1 VLLEEELE
9 LLELLLLE
17 EELEL
22 LEELLLEEE
31 LELLEELLLEEEL
44 ELLEELLLEEE
55 LELLEVEPRTL
66 QLLTLRFPLEVPWKP
81 TEVEPPA
88 FRLPFQ
94 LMLLAVTVLPED
106 E

>member
-1 VLLEEELE
+1 V
-9 LLELLLLE
+9 LLE

-31 LELLEELLLEEEL
+31 LELLEELLLEEELELLLLEEEL

>member
-1 VLLEEELE
+1 MLLEEELE
-9 LLELLLLE
+9 LLEELILE

-31 LELLEELLLEEEL
+31 LELLLLEEEL
-44 ELLEELLLEEE
+44 ELLEELLLEE

>member
-1 VLLEEELE
+1 M
-9 LLELLLLE
+9 LLE

-31 LELLEELLLEEEL
+31 LELLEELLLEEELELLLLEEEL